1 MFPASLHVGP
11 PEGPGRDCL
20 PHPTISCWT
29 LNKGPSVI
37 ALREHIWNLLLYSPR
52 GLYACLQCEAGIRTL
67 VAS

>member
-37 ALREHIWNLLLYSPR
+37 ALREHIWDLYSTAR
-52 GLYACLQCEAGIRTL
+52 EDGTLAYSARRAYAL
-67 VAS
+67 